1 MQRRLFC
8 AAQESLAGED
18 SMLRFIM
25 VDVVEVVF
33 LTPADIREE
42 ALVVET
48 DESMR
53 VRSLVEEE
61 LLLLMPLLLGVVRLR
76 LLRVSDGRSVFLVAV
91 VLLIGCVRLL

>member
-53 VRSLVEEE
+53 VRSLVEEG
-61 LLLLMPLLLGVVRLR
+61 LLLLLGVVRLR